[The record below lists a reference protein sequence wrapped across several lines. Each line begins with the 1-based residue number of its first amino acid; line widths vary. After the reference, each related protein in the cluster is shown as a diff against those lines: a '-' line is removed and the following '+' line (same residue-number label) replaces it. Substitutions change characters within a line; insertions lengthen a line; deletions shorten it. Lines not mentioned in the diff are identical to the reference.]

1 MRIVLTCLLAL
12 FTFAGGAQ
20 ELYIYSEPASN
31 MPAHTIG
38 VKGTTMFD
46 KDNIRIMPE
55 VMFGF
60 NKNFM
65 LHVAAPFSNMYT
77 GKTRWEAAYVYGKYR
92 FLSKDEVHRHFRMAA
107 FGELGYTRN
116 PYLYDEISLQGER
129 SGAQFGLIATQLV
142 NKFAASATVSYTGT
156 FKASEADPLINTPGI
171 TRNALNF
178 TLSSGL
184 LVLPREYT
192 SYNQTN
198 FNIYLE
204 LLGQRSFERDRYYL
218 DLAPAAQFIFNS
230 NTKLNLGYRFQLT
243 GNMFRP
249 MERSFLVGIEHT
261 FFNALK

>member
-1 MRIVLTCLLAL
+1 MRILLTTILLA
-12 FTFAGGAQ
+12 FGIATSAQ

-38 VKGTTMFD
+38 AKATTMFYKGD
-46 KDNIRIMPE
+46 LRIVPE

-92 FLSKDEVHRHFRMAA
+92 FLSKDEVHQHFRMAA
-107 FGELGYTRN
+107 FGELGYSRN
-116 PYLYDEISLQGER
+116 PYFFDEISLQGER
-129 SGAQFGLIATQLV
+129 NGAQLGLIATQLV

-156 FKASEADPLINTPGI
+156 FRPSTADPLANTIAP
-171 TRNALNF
+171 TRNAMNVS
-178 TLSSGL
+178 LSSGL
-184 LVLPREYT
+184 LVLPKEYT

-204 LLGQRSFERDRYYL
+204 LLGQRSFERQRYYI
-218 DLAPAAQFIFNS
+218 DLAPTAQFIFNS
-230 NTKLNLGYRFQLT
+230 NTKLNLGYRFQLS
-243 GNMFRP
+243 GNMRRP
-249 MERSFLVGIEHT
+249 MDRSFLVGLEHT

>member
-1 MRIVLTCLLAL
+1 MRLLFTYLLAVL
-12 FTFAGGAQ
+12 SFAGSTQ

-38 VKGTTMFD
+38 AKGTTMFYK
-46 KDNIRIMPE
+46 KDIRVVPE

-77 GKTRWEAAYVYGKYR
+77 GNSRWEAAYVYGKYR
-92 FLSKDEVHRHFRMAA
+92 FLSNDDVHRHFRMAA

-116 PYLYDEISLQGER
+116 PYLYEEISLQGER

-156 FKASEADPLINTPGI
+156 FRPSEADPLINTPEI
-171 TRNALNF
+171 TRNAVNF
-178 TLSSGL
+178 SLSSGL

-204 LLGQRSFERDRYYL
+204 LLGQRSFERERYYL

-243 GNMFRP
+243 GNMIRP
-249 MERSFLVGIEHT
+249 MERSFLVGVEHT